1 MINIS
6 IDQFVDEHNLE
17 MVAPKVM
24 ASAMRVAT
32 ASGVSLVMS
41 ISGEEFLT
49 TLKGKL
55 SPSLNLFAYQ
65 CGDARIAL
73 VYLGMIGAAVPAYI
87 AKECWESIH
96 G

>member
-1 MINIS
+1 
-6 IDQFVDEHNLE
+6 
-17 MVAPKVM
+17 
-24 ASAMRVAT
+24 
-32 ASGVSLVMS
+32 
-41 ISGEEFLT
+41 
-49 TLKGKL
+49 L